1 MNMYTDPKGLSFEA
15 RLEDIK
21 RIGDELPTPLII
33 RKVEDLSLVYMNR
46 IGYTSLGISYDEL
59 QQLNPSEYHGRFY
72 DDEERSEYIPKIM
85 DLIRTKSN
93 EEVSFFQHLKNQQ
106 TGEWNLYLTTTR
118 IFHHNAEGVPT
129 HIIIVA
135 GRIDPLHKISGKVS
149 RLMDELSFFKK
160 HNRLFQTLTKREID
174 ILRLVAI
181 GKSAPEIS
189 EELFISPTTVET
201 HRKNI
206 RNKLG
211 IKNHYDTLLFA
222 QAYDLI

>member
-1 MNMYTDPKGLSFEA
+1 MYDDPNGLTFEA

-21 RIGDELPTPLII
+21 RIGDELPTALII
-33 RKVEDLSLVYMNR
+33 RKVEDLSIIYMNR
-46 IGYTSLGISYDEL
+46 VGYTALGISYAEL
-59 QQLNPSEYHGRFY
+59 QELNPSEYHGRFY
-72 DDEERSEYIPKIM
+72 DAEERSEYVPKIM
-85 DLIRTKSN
+85 DLIRARSN
-93 EEVSFFQHLKNQQ
+93 EELSFFQHLKNQQ
-106 TGEWNLYLTTTR
+106 TGEWNLFLTTTR
-118 IFHHNAEGVPT
+118 VFHQNEEGVPT

-135 GRIDPLHKISGKVS
+135 GRIDPLHKITGKVS

-174 ILRLVAI
+174 VLRLVAL

-189 EELFISPTTVET
+189 ETLFISPTTVET

>member
-1 MNMYTDPKGLSFEA
+1 MYADRNGLSFEA

-33 RKVEDLSLVYMNR
+33 RKVEDLSLIYMNKV
-46 IGYTSLGISYDEL
+46 GYTSLGIGYDEL
-59 QQLNPSEYHGRFY
+59 KRLNPNEYHGRFY
-72 DDEERSEYIPKIM
+72 DPEERSEYVPKIM

-93 EEVSFFQHLKNQQ
+93 EELSFFQHLKNQQ

-118 IFHHNAEGVPT
+118 VFHQNASGEAT
-129 HIIIVA
+129 HIIIIA
-135 GRIDPLHKISGKVS
+135 GRIDPLHKITGKVS

-160 HNRLFQTLTKREID
+160 HNRSFQKLTKREID
-174 ILRLVAI
+174 VLRLVAL

-189 EELFISPTTVET
+189 EALFISPTTVET

>member
-1 MNMYTDPKGLSFEA
+1 MMYADPKDLTFEA

-21 RIGDELPTPLII
+21 RIGDELPTALIV
-33 RKVEDLSLVYMNR
+33 RRVADLSLVYMNKA
-46 IGYTSLGISYDEL
+46 GYTALGISYDEL
-59 QQLNPSEYHGRFY
+59 QKLNPSEYHGRFY
-72 DDEERSEYIPKIM
+72 DQEERDEYVPKIM
-85 DLIRTKSN
+85 ELIIARSSDDL
-93 EEVSFFQHLKNQQ
+93 SFFQHLKNQQ
-106 TGEWNLYLTTTR
+106 TGEWNLFLTNTR
-118 IFHHNAEGVPT
+118 VFHQNAKGEPT

-135 GRIDPLHKISGKVS
+135 GRIDPLHKITGKVS

-174 ILRLVAI
+174 VLRLVAL

-189 EELFISPTTVET
+189 EALFISPTTVET

-211 IKNHYDTLLFA
+211 IKNPYDTLLFA